1 MSRRRHVRRAIALVV
16 GGFAL
21 AAVPSLI
28 GAPLPGASAAGL
40 MSLATLHTTTGAL
53 PGRPLVAAAT
63 PCGGTPR
70 SPLPRPV
77 TVAPVT
83 PVLTPGPPAAPGLC
97 PLQASEYDVVVSWYN
112 RASSAQ
118 SFVVYRLDD
127 NNNPQQV
134 YTVAAYNGG
143 ATGEPYS
150 WTDTGTDQSGQCYMV
165 AAVGPTGVGDSPVEC
180 TVRPDPR
187 QFPQVAGSAGQ
198 TQAQWSGLSGQNDGT
213 GPLESDVPG
222 VSPSNLVW
230 SPNTLSLNPFNLHCG
245 CGVDLAFSKGPSLWK
260 VQAVAGP
267 VIMYGEAVALRV
279 WGGGWLEYSHQT
291 FGVDL
296 HLVSA
301 PVYQWYILD
310 GTAGA
315 VVDSAAGPSNFALWN
330 SAANDYL
337 VHYNETF
344 GVDLQWEKKT
354 LPPSQPPAPAPSGVK
369 TFILYNCVMEDRP
382 LEIWLNDLTAGS
394 GWTDEGTLQ
403 PGWVDGEGCGLTAD
417 DSWTFSPAAGHSYE
431 VRTVDFDAD
440 GCSNDPTDG
449 QCSRSDDTF
458 AGDPNG
464 SVAAVPVG

>member
-291 FGVDL
+291 FG
-296 HLVSA
+296 
-301 PVYQWYILD
+301 
-310 GTAGA
+310 
-315 VVDSAAGPSNFALWN
+315 
-330 SAANDYL
+330 
-337 VHYNETF
+337 
-344 GVDLQWEKKT
+344 
-354 LPPSQPPAPAPSGVK
+354 
-369 TFILYNCVMEDRP
+369 
-382 LEIWLNDLTAGS
+382 
-394 GWTDEGTLQ
+394 
-403 PGWVDGEGCGLTAD
+403 
-417 DSWTFSPAAGHSYE
+417 
-431 VRTVDFDAD
+431 
-440 GCSNDPTDG
+440 
-449 QCSRSDDTF
+449 
-458 AGDPNG
+458 
-464 SVAAVPVG
+464 